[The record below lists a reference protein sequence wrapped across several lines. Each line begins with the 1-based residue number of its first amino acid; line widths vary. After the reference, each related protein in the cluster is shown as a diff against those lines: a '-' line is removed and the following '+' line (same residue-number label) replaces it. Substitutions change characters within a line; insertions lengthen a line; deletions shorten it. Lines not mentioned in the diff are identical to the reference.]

1 MNQAPATVRPVAFSL
16 RAMQMQ
22 SSDSLYIFLQGRHAP
37 WQVKSY
43 LEYQGRKFLDRFDP
57 VTYVKLT
64 EQVSNEAAL
73 MQFSCS

>member
-1 MNQAPATVRPVAFSL
+1 MALNESL
-16 RAMQMQ
+16 GQ
-22 SSDSLYIFLQGRHAP
+22 HAP

-64 EQVSNEAAL
+64 EQVSTL
-73 MQFSCS
+73 MLVVQSSIFFNGSHYSFLRYSTIDGFTRH